1 MIGEAVVREPPA
13 VEPELEQRFRL
24 FVASHRERARRL
36 AWRLV
41 GGDDAAA
48 EDVIQDAFIKAYR
61 ALGRFREEAS
71 LSTWF
76 YRIVV
81 HQAHDYCRWRTV
93 RETWSALW
101 HGKLPSS
108 SEQESGDPLLRRR
121 IANALA
127 RLSHNQREAFVL
139 VHLEGFS
146 VREAAACMG
155 KPEGT
160 VKSHLHRALLTL
172 RSELADLAED
182 TEGSAV

>member
-1 MIGEAVVREPPA
+1 MEEAVVQEPPG
-13 VEPELEQRFRL
+13 VELELEQRFRL

-41 GGDDAAA
+41 GGDEAAA

-127 RLSHNQREAFVL
+127 QLSHNPREAFVL

-146 VREAAACMG
+146 VREAAACMN

-172 RSELADLAED
+172 RSKLADLAED
-182 TEGSAV
+182 SGGDTV